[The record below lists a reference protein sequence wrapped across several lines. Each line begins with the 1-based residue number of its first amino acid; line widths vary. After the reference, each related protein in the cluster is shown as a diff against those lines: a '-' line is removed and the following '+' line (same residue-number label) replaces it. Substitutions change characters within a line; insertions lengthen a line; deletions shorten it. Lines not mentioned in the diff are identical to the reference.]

1 MSEPRISFSTLAC
14 PGMALA
20 DAISL
25 GRRSGYAGVELRLID
40 GELIDPAMPATERS
54 RVRRIIDAAG
64 LPVVAVDSSIRLTDD
79 DPGPQLAQ
87 FLRIASDWEAPLV
100 RVFGGPLPGG
110 DRPDSDRDRRDR
122 LEAAA
127 RVLEEAVPEAERLG
141 VRIGVETHD
150 AFSSSAVLAE
160 LLALAPWPDVGAVWD
175 SHHPHR
181 MGESPA
187 DVWASIGPRVLLA
200 QVKDARPRPVVLEY
214 GQGEAGGEAGRRGS
228 VFEYG
233 QGEAGGEAGRRGSG
247 FEYGQGAAGGEAGR
261 RALREDGWQ
270 LVLLG
275 DGEVA
280 VREMLGLL
288 SADGY
293 PGWISVE
300 WEKRWHPEIE
310 PPEVALPQHLAVLTG
325 WLSERQETV

>member
-1 MSEPRISFSTLAC
+1 MVAPGIAFSTLAC

-20 DAISL
+20 DAVAL
-25 GRRSGYAGVELRLID
+25 GRSSGYAGVELRLID
-40 GELIDPAMPATERS
+40 GELIDPAMPAAERA

-79 DPGPQLAQ
+79 DPRPQLAR
-87 FLRIASDWEAPLV
+87 FLEIASDWESPLV
-100 RVFGGPLPGG
+100 RVFGGALP
-110 DRPDSDRDRRDR
+110 DDHRDRRAR

-127 RVLEEAVPEAERLG
+127 KVLEAAVPAADRLG

-160 LLALAPWPDVGAVWD
+160 LLALVGSPAVGAVWD

-181 MGESPA
+181 MGESPQ
-187 DVWASIGPRVLLA
+187 DVWANIGGRVLLA
-200 QVKDARPRPVVLEY
+200 QVKDARRDPMRK
-214 GQGEAGGEAGRRGS
+214 
-228 VFEYG
+228 
-233 QGEAGGEAGRRGSG
+233 
-247 FEYGQGAAGGEAGR
+247 
-261 RALREDGWQ
+261 DGWQ

-275 DGEVA
+275 EGEVA
-280 VREMLGLL
+280 VRDMLGLL
-288 SADGY
+288 SAGGY

-310 PPEVALPQHLAVLTG
+310 PPEVALPQHLAVLDS
-325 WLSERQETV
+325 WISEISERQETA